1 MKKILCIA
9 LLLCLCL
16 SLCSFDY
23 PDPEIKSLAES
34 KNDSTV
40 LQPTFSVNCKGAVL
54 MEASTGKILFE
65 QDMNYT
71 GSPASVTKVM
81 TLLLVMEA
89 LDAGKIRTEDKVA
102 VSAYAASMGGSQVF
116 LEEGE
121 EFTIEDLVKCTVISS
136 ANDAAVALAETVGGS
151 EEAFVSMMNARAK
164 ELGLGDT
171 HFENVTGLDDTTT
184 DHRTSARDIAVM
196 SRELIRHPLILKY
209 SSLWQD
215 SIRDGAF
222 TLTNTNR
229 LVRFYRGCNGLKTG
243 STSKAGY
250 CVSTTAERDGMTL
263 IAVVMGAPSRD
274 ERNDIA
280 RTLLDFG
287 FSSFA
292 VYRHGGGRADTLP
305 VPGGTVNEVSVTEAP
320 FAVVVEKGKADRVE
334 VTYDLPAELPAPVRA
349 GQQIGSVTYTLDGE
363 VIGKG
368 AVTADADV
376 PKITFR
382 EILFRMFR
390 HILTGDAG

>member
-23 PDPEIKSLAES
+23 PEPEIKSLAES
-34 KNDSTV
+34 KNESTV

-102 VSAYAASMGGSQVF
+102 VSSYAASMGGSQVF

-151 EEAFVSMMNARAK
+151 EEAFVSMMNARAT

-334 VTYDLPAELPAPVRA
+334 VTYDLPAELPAPVSA
-349 GQQIGSVTYTLDGE
+349 GQQIGSVTYTLEGE